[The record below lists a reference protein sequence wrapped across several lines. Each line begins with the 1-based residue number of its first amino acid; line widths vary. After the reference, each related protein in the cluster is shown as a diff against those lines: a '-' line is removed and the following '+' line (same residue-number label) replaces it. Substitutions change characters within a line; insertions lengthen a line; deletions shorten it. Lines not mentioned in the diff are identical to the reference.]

1 MHRPPVWLAHPLRW
15 PRGGPVPWPA
25 VLRGALGTGPALA
38 LGLAAGRPAEA
49 IAAGLGAFFGTLN
62 DRPGTRRVAA
72 VRIALPAAAG
82 AAGFFGAL
90 APGWWA
96 LPLLTVVGLVSG
108 AVSVAGPVWSAAAVQ
123 LLVFTAVG
131 AGMPVAAPPWAMAAA
146 FLAGALWQLLLR
158 LVVSPSGADGER
170 HAVAAVFD
178 ALADALA
185 AVGTPGAEAAR
196 RRLTGALNEA
206 DLALRLRWP
215 RAGRA
220 DGPSGDDG
228 RTRTFG
234 ASAVGAS
241 AFGASEPAGGGA
253 GGGPSGR
260 GIGGPSAGSARRAV
274 GGHGGEAGRGG
285 GGAVRRLFGPALPH
299 GGAPRAVSAEAR
311 RLWERFG
318 AAAALCEAGVALLW
332 EGERLP
338 ERIVEG
344 PRRLAEAVRAGA
356 EPGAVPAPVSDSP
369 ARAAFDRAVLEVTL
383 AFSGAGDEPVAAPPR
398 VRPGALPTG
407 PAGREYGLRVAAC
420 VAVSTTLALLLGAA
434 YWYWLPVTAAF
445 LVKPDIGPLFSRVV
459 SRCAG
464 TAVGVLFA
472 AVLLPH
478 GTEVAAATLGGALV
492 PLAARHF
499 AAQTAVVTVTVLA
512 FVSLGGDTSAAGTR
526 LADTVL
532 ACLAVLLVG
541 HLPRLS
547 STRTRVGHRYAV
559 ALRHAQCYLDHVL
572 APERSVRAERDAL
585 RRTAYRALAEARA
598 AAETA
603 AAELRADRDWLPV
616 GAGAER
622 IVDATTACAVR
633 LDHGRPYPPEPAAR
647 RIVAELASLAG
658 ELDGGRVSVGPAEG
672 IAPADCRT
680 LAEIHGELRR
690 IRTLT
695 SAR

>member
-72 VRIALPAAAG
+72 VRIGLPAVAG

-96 LPLLTVVGLVSG
+96 LPLLTVVGLASG

-220 DGPSGDDG
+220 GRVDGPSGDDG
-228 RTRTFG
+228 RTRTGG
-234 ASAVGAS
+234 ASGLGVGEATPRRALPPVGGS
-241 AFGASEPAGGGA
+241 AGGA
-253 GGGPSGR
+253 L
-260 GIGGPSAGSARRAV
+260 
-274 GGHGGEAGRGG
+274 RGG
-285 GGAVRRLFGPALPH
+285 GGVSGRFFARALRR
-299 GGAPRAVSAEAR
+299 GGAPRVVGAEEG

-356 EPGAVPAPVSDSP
+356 VPGAVPAPVSDSP
-369 ARAAFDRAVLEVTL
+369 ARAAFDLAVLEVTL
-383 AFSGAGDEPVAAPPR
+383 AFSGAGDEPVAAPHR

-478 GTEVAAATLGGALV
+478 GAEVAAATLGGALV

-512 FVSLGGDTSAAGTR
+512 FVSLAGDTSAAGTR

-633 LDHGRPYPPEPAAR
+633 LDHGRPYPPEPDAR
-647 RIVAELASLAG
+647 RIVAELELLAR
-658 ELDGGRVSVGPAEG
+658 ELDAGKVTPGPAEG
-672 IAPADCRT
+672 AVPADCRT

>member
-15 PRGGPVPWPA
+15 PRGVPVPWPA

-49 IAAGLGAFFGTLN
+49 IAAGLGALFGTLN

-72 VRIALPAAAG
+72 LRIGLPALAG

-90 APGWWA
+90 VPGWWA

-108 AVSVAGPVWSAAAVQ
+108 ALSVAGPVWSAAAVQ
-123 LLVFTAVG
+123 LLVLTAVG

-158 LVVSPSGADGER
+158 LVVSPSAADGER

-185 AVGTPGAEAAR
+185 AVGTPGAESAR
-196 RRLTGALNEA
+196 RRLTGALDEA

-215 RAGRA
+215 RGRWA
-220 DGPSGDDG
+220 DGPSGRSGRSGRAGGDG
-228 RTRTFG
+228 RPRT
-234 ASAVGAS
+234 
-241 AFGASEPAGGGA
+241 
-253 GGGPSGR
+253 GGPADG
-260 GIGGPSAGSARRAV
+260 V
-274 GGHGGEAGRGG
+274 
-285 GGAVRRLFGPALPH
+285 
-299 GGAPRAVSAEAR
+299 EAR
-311 RLWERFG
+311 QLRGRFG
-318 AAAALCEAGVALLW
+318 AAAALCEASVALLW

-338 ERIVEG
+338 GRIVAG

-356 EPGAVPAPVSDSP
+356 VPGAVPAPVTDSP
-369 ARAAFDRAVLEVTL
+369 ARAAFDRAVLGATL
-383 AFSGAGDEPVAAPPR
+383 AFSGTADAPAVRPR
-398 VRPGALPTG
+398 PVRPGARPGG

-420 VAVSTTLALLLGAA
+420 VAVPTALALLLGAA

-459 SRCAG
+459 SRFAG
-464 TAVGVLFA
+464 TAVGVLLA

-478 GTEVAAATLGGALV
+478 GAEVAAATLGGALV

-512 FVSLGGDTSAAGTR
+512 FVSLAGDTSAAGTR
-526 LADTVL
+526 LADTAL
-532 ACLAVLLVG
+532 ACAAVLLVG

-559 ALRHAQCYLDHVL
+559 ALRHAHAYLDHVL
-572 APERSVRAERDAL
+572 TPDPSARTERDAL

-647 RIVAELASLAG
+647 RITEELAGLARELDAG
-658 ELDGGRVSVGPAEG
+658 EVAVRSSAA
-672 IAPADCRT
+672 APADCRT

-690 IRTLT
+690 IRALT
-695 SAR
+695 AAR